1 VARVDDDV
9 QASPAIAHV
18 ELKAVLLVAF
28 TVLLLAGFVLFVL
41 YARGVFERTQT
52 VVLISPDTEGISVG
66 ANLTFSGFPIGQ
78 VKRIDLTPEGKARI
92 EVQVPVEDARW
103 LRTTS
108 VFTLERG
115 LVGGARL
122 RAFTGNLADPALPDG
137 AVRDVLRGDATE
149 QLPLILVTAKRVIEN
164 LERMTSS
171 DSSLNASLDNLREVT
186 GRMKGRY
193 GALAGALG
201 SEDNARK
208 LIDALDRSN
217 ALLASLAG
225 TSDKLGR
232 ALDKTDQRVFGP
244 GGVMD
249 ETQKAL
255 AQLNGV
261 LSDARRSLKA
271 ADAVLAEAQ
280 KIGAHTSAA
289 TEDLVA
295 LRAQVEESL
304 RKLNGLI
311 DEVNRRWPFKHG
323 ALGEYEAAYLRG
335 ETRVAQV
342 EFARARKAIASTGR
356 IDLVAQAELLRCA
369 LRTASLEFDDCP
381 GFAAL
386 AADATPAERAYAA
399 YLSGRWQGLDASL
412 LPEPQRA
419 VAARGEGALA
429 AIQDPVSR
437 LVASGALFRA
447 GRLEPAGI
455 AAAVD
460 TASAN
465 GWRRPL
471 LAWLGVEQKRAEQ
484 AGDRRAAELLA
495 PASGEAASA
504 TSAAR
509 ARRCARGSGRR
520 PPAARSRS
528 R

>member
-1 VARVDDDV
+1 VARADDDV
-9 QASPAIAHV
+9 QASPAIPHV

-28 TVLLLAGFVLFVL
+28 TVLLLAAFVLFVL

-66 ANLTFSGFPIGQ
+66 ANLTFAGFPIGQ

-103 LRTTS
+103 LRSTS

-122 RAFTGNLADPALPDG
+122 RAFSGNLSDPALPDG

-149 QLPLILVTAKRVIEN
+149 QLPLILVTVKSVLEN
-164 LERMTSS
+164 LQRMTSS

-201 SEDNARK
+201 SEDNAK
-208 LIDALDRSN
+208 KVIDALDRSN

-244 GGVMD
+244 GGVVD

-261 LSDARRSLKA
+261 LSDARQSLKA

-280 KIGAHTSAA
+280 KIGANTSAA

-311 DEVNRRWPFKHG
+311 DEVNRRWPFK
-323 ALGEYEAAYLRG
+323 RD
-335 ETRVAQV
+335 T
-342 EFARARKAIASTGR
+342 
-356 IDLVAQAELLRCA
+356 ELK
-369 LRTASLEFDDCP
+369 
-381 GFAAL
+381 
-386 AADATPAERAYAA
+386 
-399 YLSGRWQGLDASL
+399 
-412 LPEPQRA
+412 LP
-419 VAARGEGALA
+419 
-429 AIQDPVSR
+429 
-437 LVASGALFRA
+437 
-447 GRLEPAGI
+447 
-455 AAAVD
+455 
-460 TASAN
+460 
-465 GWRRPL
+465 
-471 LAWLGVEQKRAEQ
+471 
-484 AGDRRAAELLA
+484 
-495 PASGEAASA
+495 
-504 TSAAR
+504 
-509 ARRCARGSGRR
+509 
-520 PPAARSRS
+520 
-528 R
+528 